1 MTDAT
6 RSLSRPVNPLGPG
19 KGPDYP
25 FLRPLAPPPR
35 RETQDPTRPGTVPS
49 PGQTPAWSAQDAKAA
64 MEFLSQKPRWPGAT
78 VSRVALIEAELKSMS
93 QAERVFLEIEM
104 TRGVKPTHSYDYDP
118 LVLGR
123 Y

>member
-1 MTDAT
+1 
-6 RSLSRPVNPLGPG
+6 
-19 KGPDYP
+19 
-25 FLRPLAPPPR
+25 
-35 RETQDPTRPGTVPS
+35 
-49 PGQTPAWSAQDAKAA
+49 